1 MVCARMRGPLHRP
14 RSCPC
19 LFHASCIVLSNYVG
33 STRTRR
39 RSSAACD
46 LRDTPPLPT
55 GTAGTG
61 GRGDGSGGGSR
72 GRTLPLG
79 ASAVS
84 VMLRLRLCIFHF
96 YFFLFFSP
104 FFFVSLL
111 SACLS
116 ACWTSGLCIAYGG
129 LSAKWTC
136 DGADALSYQGYQ
148 GTDCKEEKGPGF
160 RVSGLGF
167 GI

>member
-96 YFFLFFSP
+96 SFFLLFFP
-104 FFFVSLL
+104 FFFCFPFV
-111 SACLS
+111 
-116 ACWTSGLCIAYGG
+116 G
-129 LSAKWTC
+129 LSERLL
-136 DGADALSYQGYQ
+136 DFRFVHRVRRIE
-148 GTDCKEEKGPGF
+148 CK
-160 RVSGLGF
+160 VDV
-167 GI
+167 

>member
-33 STRTRR
+33 VP
-39 RSSAACD
+39 AHVGAH
-46 LRDTPPLPT
+46 PLPVICVTRPPSPQGRRGPVAGVT
-55 GTAGTG
+55 GA
-61 GRGDGSGGGSR
+61 
-72 GRTLPLG
+72 
-79 ASAVS
+79 AEAVAAALCPS
-84 VMLRLRLCIFHF
+84 VRALSLSCCACACAFFIFIFFF
-96 YFFLFFSP
+96 YFSLS
-104 FFFVSLL
+104 FFVSLL